1 MTFYA
6 FYASLPFIAVFILLC
21 FLLLLRRVFHKRN
34 AALKKKLSGRKSIGI
49 FHPYC
54 NAGGGGERVLW
65 CAVRA
70 IQSKYPNHHIYIYT
84 GDDVNPDDILLN
96 AKKRFNVEL
105 CISNIDFIHLRKRNF
120 VEATTYPYFTLI
132 GQSLG
137 SVILGFEAIWKCVP
151 DVYIDTMGYSFTY
164 PLFRYLGG
172 CFIGCYVHYPTI
184 STDMLT
190 RVVSRFSAYNNHSII
205 SRSRLLSQLK
215 SVYYKLFAAL
225 YGLVG
230 RCAHTTMVNSS
241 WTENHINQ
249 IWKVPLQTYKVYPP
263 CDVKEFLQL
272 SVDPDPDSIRIIA
285 VAQFRPEKDHPLMIR
300 SFYKLVDLLS
310 DEEKARVKLV
320 FVGSCRHEEDYQRVE
335 DYKRLCKH
343 FNIDTYTEFY
353 INVEFEELKRLLE
366 ESTIGLHSMWNEH
379 FGISIVEC
387 MAAGLIMV
395 AHKSGGPAMDII
407 YQSEGLGP
415 IGFLAADEMQY
426 AFTLKNILRMN
437 PETRQN
443 IRQSARNSV
452 ARFSDE
458 TFDQEFLKVISPL
471 LD

>member
-1 MTFYA
+1 MSFPILLQ
-6 FYASLPFIAVFILLC
+6 SLAVFVLLC
-21 FLLLLRRVFHKRN
+21 LPLLLRRIFHSRN
-34 AALKKKLSGRKSIGI
+34 AALKKQLNGRTTIGI

-70 IQSKYPNHHIYIYT
+70 IQSKYKNHQIFIYT
-84 GDDVNPDDILLN
+84 GDDVYPDDMILN
-96 AKKRFNVEL
+96 AKRRFNVEL
-105 CISNIDFIHLRKRNF
+105 CAQKINFIFLRKRNL
-120 VEATTYPYFTLI
+120 VEASMYPCFTLI

-151 DVYIDTMGYSFTY
+151 DIYIDTMGYSFTY

-172 CFIGCYVHYPTI
+172 CSIGCYVHYPTI

-190 RVVSRFSAYNNHSII
+190 RVVNRFSAHNNHSLI
-205 SRSRLLSQLK
+205 SRSRVLSQLK
-215 SVYYKLFAAL
+215 IVYYKLFAVL
-225 YGLVG
+225 YGMVG

-249 IWKVPLQTYKVYPP
+249 IWKVPLQTHKVYPP

-272 SVDPDPDSIRIIA
+272 SVDSDPDSIRIIA

-300 SFYKLVDLLS
+300 SFYKLIDLLS
-310 DEEKARVKLV
+310 DEEKGRVKLV
-320 FVGSCRHEEDYQRVE
+320 FVGSCRNEEDYQRVE

-343 FNIDTYTEFY
+343 FNIDIYTEFY
-353 INVEFEELKRLLE
+353 VNVEFEELKQLLE

-407 YQSEGLGP
+407 FQREGLAP
-415 IGFLAADEMQY
+415 IGFLAADEMEY
-426 AFTLKNILRMN
+426 AYILKTILRMN

-443 IRQSARNSV
+443 IRQAARNSV

-458 TFDQEFLKVISPL
+458 TFDQELLKVISPL

>member
-1 MTFYA
+1 MTFLIL
-6 FYASLPFIAVFILLC
+6 LPLVVVFILVC
-21 FLLLLRRVFHKRN
+21 FPLLLRWIFRRRN
-34 AALKKKLSGRKSIGI
+34 AALKKQLNGRKSIGI

-70 IQSKYPNHHIYIYT
+70 IQSKFKNHHIFIYT
-84 GDDVNPDDILLN
+84 GDNVKPDDMILN

-105 CISNIDFIHLRKRNF
+105 HAQNIDFIYLKKRNL
-120 VEATTYPYFTLI
+120 VEASMYPCFTLI

-164 PLFRYLGG
+164 PVFRYLGG
-172 CFIGCYVHYPTI
+172 CEHIGCYVHYPTI

-190 RVVSRFSAYNNHSII
+190 RVVSRFSTYNNHSII
-205 SRSRLLSQLK
+205 SRSKLLSQLK
-215 SVYYKLFAAL
+215 IVYYKLFAAL

-249 IWKVPLQTYKVYPP
+249 IWKVPTQTNKVYPP

-272 SVDPDPDSIRIIA
+272 SVDSDPESIRIIS

-300 SFYKLVDLLS
+300 SFYKLIDLLS

-320 FVGSCRHEEDYQRVE
+320 FVGSCRNKEDYQRVE

-407 YQSEGLGP
+407 FQRGKGLTTNTD
-415 IGFLAADEMQY
+415 IGFTSLMEAQLLTNRSLDISVKSKKDKKINSSNSESSTEDSEESM
-426 AFTLKNILRMN
+426 LIICINI
-437 PETRQN
+437 
-443 IRQSARNSV
+443 
-452 ARFSDE
+452 
-458 TFDQEFLKVISPL
+458 IS
-471 LD
+471 